1 MGFARRARQD
11 KHIAEKRTDWEWQEK
26 RAKERRARARRRH
39 RRDRMHADAENE
51 MMAKA
56 MGRVAKQEESDS
68 GECRPL
74 MFTMCA
80 PITQGA

>member
-1 MGFARRARQD
+1 MGLARRARQD
-11 KHIAEKRTDWEWQEK
+11 KNIAEKRTDWEWQEK

-68 GECRPL
+68 GECWPS
-74 MFTMCA
+74 
-80 PITQGA
+80 